1 MSEYGILDMF
11 EGELY
16 MKGDRGGWWPVEY
29 TTTKSLKEKITFAKY
44 VERMKG
50 QTHIY
55 YVTRAAEELT
65 VPMLEA
71 CLPFIRNNVE
81 VLFIVGAEASTLLQ
95 NPDATRLVAVK
106 SVEDMSAEEL
116 IHAPPGFRV
125 AQMRLRHP
133 GSARFPCCF
142 HV

>member
-1 MSEYGILDMF
+1 MSEYGILEMF

-16 MKGDRGGWWPVEY
+16 MKGEFGGRWPVEY

-44 VERMKG
+44 VQRMKEG

-55 YVTRAAEELT
+55 YVTRAAEVLT

-71 CLPFIRNNVE
+71 CLPFIRNDVE

-95 NPDATRLVAVK
+95 NLDTTRLVAVK

-116 IHAPPGFRV
+116 IHALPGFRV
-125 AQMRLRHP
+125 D
-133 GSARFPCCF
+133 
-142 HV
+142 